1 MPEIIYSISGKLPR
15 HDEFDGLTENVQF
28 EKFQVLEASMYDT
41 YLTDISNLLTEVQCK
56 SFNFSN
62 ELIEVE
68 SMVFT
73 LLENPEESIAD
84 FNILYQR
91 VQSYLT
97 RCASILIT
105 INSTRSEW
113 QSLKSKADRIYKRVQ
128 NYVFTNDAT
137 CKTLKNQGLQIAY
150 AEEKMPSLVRLK
162 DIIEQVIPDLKSL
175 EDRVQIRLN
184 DLDRANTNLN
194 RQQKIT
200 EDLISLNHQVGTR
213 RTIITNSRV

>member
-56 SFNFSN
+56 SLNFSN

-137 CKTLKNQGLQIAY
+137 RKTY
-150 AEEKMPSLVRLK
+150 
-162 DIIEQVIPDLKSL
+162 IE
-175 EDRVQIRLN
+175 RV
-184 DLDRANTNLN
+184 
-194 RQQKIT
+194 
-200 EDLISLNHQVGTR
+200 V
-213 RTIITNSRV
+213 